1 MSATTILLE
10 VHKLND
16 VSDHL
21 RSLAGQHPVVSE
33 GLLAISSHVRNS
45 ATILEELSRRKCRTQ
60 LWKTT
65 LSDLGKTY
73 DVTLE
78 GFGDALSLT
87 VAWKC
92 FTSMT
97 RMRRRCLR

>member
-33 GLLAISSHVRNS
+33 GLLTISSHVRNS
-45 ATILEELSRRKCRTQ
+45 ATILEELVTTKMSHAAMEDHAIRSGEGLRCHSGR
-60 LWKTT
+60 LW
-65 LSDLGKTY
+65 
-73 DVTLE
+73 
-78 GFGDALSLT
+78 
-87 VAWKC
+87 
-92 FTSMT
+92 
-97 RMRRRCLR
+97 